1 MTLRNTPTDIDI
13 HPLLAGRWSPRA
25 YSDQAVAHSQVLSL
39 LEAARW
45 APSAYNAQPW
55 RFVVFE
61 KAVDL
66 DAFNRAF
73 ATLIPFN
80 QSWNTNAQV
89 LFAVLTDTQTAK
101 GTLNATA
108 GYDAG
113 AAAMALLLEAHA
125 RGLAA
130 HAMSGIDA
138 AAFRDALA
146 IPARY
151 EVLTM
156 ISVAHHG
163 DPQSLPTPL
172 NEREVAPRVRL
183 SVNEFAHFGA
193 WRE

>member
-1 MTLRNTPTDIDI
+1 MTLRPTPTDIDI
-13 HPLLAGRWSPRA
+13 HPLIAGRWSPRA

-55 RFVVFE
+55 RFLVFE
-61 KAVDL
+61 KVLDP
-66 DAFNRAF
+66 DAFGRAF

-89 LFAVLTDTQTAK
+89 LFAVLTDTLTSKGAVNTTAS
-101 GTLNATA
+101 
-108 GYDAG
+108 YDAG
-113 AAAMALLLEAHA
+113 AAGMALLLEAHA

-138 AAFRDALA
+138 AAFRNAFA

-163 DPQSLPTPL
+163 DPQSLPAPL
-172 NEREVAPRVRL
+172 NERELAPRGRL
-183 SVNEFAHFGA
+183 SVNEFAHFSA
-193 WRE
+193 WGE